1 MGCLGMEYNDY
12 KLSIKEKL
20 IVIAKTIAVAVTIS
34 YLFFDS
40 FIALVFIPLIFAI
53 LYKKKK
59 LTELQN
65 RKQELTQQFMEAL
78 KNVSTALLAGYSVE
92 NSWKE
97 AQKEICLLYGKDS
110 YMNKE
115 LDEMNRL
122 IAMNIPVENILEKFA
137 ERSGVE
143 EISTFAEIFS
153 FAKRSRGNF
162 GQIIETTTYR
172 MWEKF
177 ETLREIQVTV
187 ASKKMEQRVMNIIP
201 IGMLAYLK
209 FASGEYMS
217 VMYGN
222 AFGIIFMLIC
232 LAMYVFVIYLAE
244 KMLDINIQECNGKEK
259 NKANGTT
266 WNTTCCTC
274 ILYGKN
280 R

>member
-1 MGCLGMEYNDY
+1 MEYNDY

-122 IAMNIPVENILEKFA
+122 IAMNIPVENILQKFA

-244 KMLDINIQECNGKEK
+244 KMLDINI
-259 NKANGTT
+259 
-266 WNTTCCTC
+266 
-274 ILYGKN
+274 
-280 R
+280 